1 MVKLVQPGRCGAE
14 TPTSVSGEWCKI
26 YVPELK
32 YELDLV
38 FTPQDPIFLNHGPPK
53 IVSVSWVTE
62 CENQQCESVYVCQTS
77 SEKFWKISQG
87 LSTTT
92 RHQLL
97 IYYLLTK
104 RILHLRP
111 QCVPYSLPVSLQ
123 VNLALGSHI
132 LLVPSQSFS
141 SLPSSQSL
149 SPSHLQR
156 SGMQV
161 PSATQWN
168 SSPLHSITDGSTE
181 TKVIQRWLFLA
192 AHNTIARQ
200 RHDSNFTR
208 HLLAFANICLCQRG
222 TWQP

>member
-1 MVKLVQPGRCGAE
+1 MLKLVQPGRRGAE

-26 YVPELK
+26 YILKLK
-32 YELDLV
+32 YKLNLV
-38 FTPQDPIFLNHGPPK
+38 FTAQDLIFFSKPQATQN
-53 IVSVSWVTE
+53 
-62 CENQQCESVYVCQTS
+62 CQCQLSNGVWKSTVWKCLCMS
-77 SEKFWKISQG
+77 DFIWNFWMLSQG
-87 LSTTT
+87 LTTTT

-97 IYYLLTK
+97 IYHLLTK
-104 RILHLRP
+104 CILHLGP

-192 AHNTIARQ
+192 AHNTIAGK
-200 RHDSNFTR
+200 
-208 HLLAFANICLCQRG
+208 G
-222 TWQP
+222 TTVISQDIF